1 MSDEKNSGNTFNINA
16 VPSCIDEPVKAVLNP
31 GANQIGTLFG
41 DLLAMATSKIHFSAE
56 KMRLQQAHDL
66 EEFKK
71 SLSDKLNAKP
81 AECLVEPRM
90 QVVGPAV
97 ENAKF
102 CMDEPQI
109 RKMFQ
114 NLLANS
120 ADIRYQSQVHPSFS
134 AMIAQMSPLDAENL
148 ELFKGGRT
156 LPIARYKYTLE
167 NDGERAAFTNCFL
180 KNPKMIHATDIDLQA
195 TSLSSLERQ
204 GLIEIRYDCWLLDEK
219 LYDVFIK
226 NELRDILESEGN
238 QQIYED
244 KFNRVDVKARDS
256 EGEIIIVEV
265 QVTRELYF
273 LERILYGAA
282 KAITEHI
289 KLGELYSE
297 VKKVYSISILYFDI
311 GKGDDYLYHG
321 QNTFTGV
328 HTGDHLHVT
337 VKERDALVQRLPSEI
352 FPEYFLIR
360 VNEFDQVATTP
371 LEEWL
376 DYLKN
381 DYIRPDTKTP
391 GLKEAREKLVYYN
404 MDEAERAGEYVP

>member
-81 AECLVEPRM
+81 EECLVEPRM

-148 ELFKGGRT
+148 SLFRKKEVY
-156 LPIARYKYTLE
+156 PIARYKFNLSGG
-167 NDGERAAFTNCFL
+167 GEYVSFTHCFL
-180 KNPKMIHATDIDLQA
+180 VNSKMKTADELELQA
-195 TSLSSLERQ
+195 ASLSSLERQ
-204 GLIEIRYDCWLLDEK
+204 GLIEIIYGQLLLDKTVYEPFENTEIMQRSRITLSIYQAMENENTPDDMRHTSVTQQNGIVK
-219 LYDVFIK
+219 LTPFGK
-226 NELRDILESEGN
+226 E
-238 QQIYED
+238 
-244 KFNRVDVKARDS
+244 FT
-256 EGEIIIVEV
+256 
-265 QVTRELYF
+265 QVCF
-273 LERILYGAA
+273 
-282 KAITEHI
+282 
-289 KLGELYSE
+289 S
-297 VKKVYSISILYFDI
+297 S
-311 GKGDDYLYHG
+311 
-321 QNTFTGV
+321 
-328 HTGDHLHVT
+328 
-337 VKERDALVQRLPSEI
+337 
-352 FPEYFLIR
+352 
-360 VNEFDQVATTP
+360 
-371 LEEWL
+371 
-376 DYLKN
+376 
-381 DYIRPDTKTP
+381 
-391 GLKEAREKLVYYN
+391 
-404 MDEAERAGEYVP
+404 